1 MALARQAS
9 RLVLERTK
17 SALDANVVYDMRTRR
32 AEGNIGFGIF
42 QDSERLLGFVVYRG
56 EDHNAVHK
64 RFFGRHSLLGT
75 SYAERIKEEM
85 NVDVLTLTVAEQASG
100 HLRRAAIVLLV
111 LCLMTVGVATFA
123 LCESVT

>member
-1 MALARQAS
+1 M
-9 RLVLERTK
+9 VLERTK

-56 EDHNAVHK
+56 EDHKAVHK